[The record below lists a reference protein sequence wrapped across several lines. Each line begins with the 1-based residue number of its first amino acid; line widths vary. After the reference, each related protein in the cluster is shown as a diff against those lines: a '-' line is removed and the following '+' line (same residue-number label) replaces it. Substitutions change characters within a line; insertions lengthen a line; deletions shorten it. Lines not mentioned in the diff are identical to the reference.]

1 MIVRNNHGEICGEIN
16 TSITS
21 EGTVITTNTIYDN
34 GRAIAQNISVRD
46 SQGNVSSQNVFGKL
60 LP

>member
-16 TSITS
+16 RSMTS